1 MRPSQ
6 RESEPSQQTP
16 DWQPLALRLGYTLE
30 DIPRLAAIREEWDRK
45 LEQQGWQV
53 DQNSLLDAQWE
64 QVLRLG
70 L

>member
-1 MRPSQ
+1 VRPSQ
-6 RESEPSQQTP
+6 NESEPSPKTP
-16 DWQPLALRLGYTLE
+16 DWQPLALKLGYTPQ
-30 DIPRLAAIREEWDRK
+30 DIPRLVAIREEWDRD
-45 LEQQGWQV
+45 LAQQGWQV